1 MMPSKRNIL
10 LRHPLILL
18 YVLVLL
24 LLAVLSASL
33 EQRDD
38 TPFSLS
44 HSVVVDGP
52 APATLAIYGN
62 AFHADLR
69 GVLVK
74 NLVNEKALLWH
85 QLVEVPCRGVAV
97 KGRLALASCYGNK
110 LISLDLHQSGALQF
124 LGSIDLPDTINQVK
138 IVGNQALVGM
148 KRHAGLSLVDL
159 KDPEALQLG
168 THFPMTGLVSS
179 LVAGQGSVYFT
190 NPSEGIDRIDLSV
203 KDPSPEKMVPLKFI
217 WRIALQD
224 KKLVVGSL
232 KGRVHLFDVSASG
245 QLVEVGNIEYPSN
258 IRGVALTKEVL
269 AVALVDGTLDVFNL
283 SSWPN
288 LSEPVQL
295 KLPGRPWQLESHPD
309 QEIIVVSF
317 AAGGLGLVDVSRTEM
332 PTFVGHLKLPRTFM
346 GMALQ
351 SEVVYG
357 ASHNGLEAFSLDEIK
372 NGKLSML
379 ATEATIEP
387 ISYELRTWNG
397 HVYGYN
403 NMTLVDFGKKASRDI
418 DSMNQFLAVANRKGI
433 SLFERHED
441 GQPQRFASLLLA
453 EGSMAAKFRD
463 NYLYVIHSGGL
474 KIFSGVRLEKLIM
487 ISELKLSG
495 RLTHFEILDSGYLL
509 VTTINEGVLVV
520 DVSDPQQPVQ
530 AARLA
535 LPRHLQKNFTGQD
548 VLVDGQ
554 RAYIS
559 QGEGGVHVVDMSVP
573 SQPELIQIIDTPG
586 FARNMALYD
595 NLLLVADGTEGI
607 FMIDVKDRNVAL
619 PIGSLPVP
627 LRVMQIAVTEYGLLV
642 SGSQGGTMKL
652 PLPQRVQNLRV
663 ISKGEV
669 HVDVEK
675 VEKGQYLYLYD
686 ERISGQVK
694 VGAQ

>member
-24 LLAVLSASL
+24 LLVALSVSL

-44 HSVVVDGP
+44 HSVVTDGP
-52 APATLAIYGN
+52 VPATLAIYGN
-62 AFHADLR
+62 NFHAGLR

-85 QLVEVPCRGVAV
+85 QLVDTPCRGIAV
-97 KGRLALASCYGNK
+97 KGGLALASCYGNK
-110 LISLDLHQSGALQF
+110 LISLDLHQGEAPQY
-124 LGSIDLPDTINQVK
+124 LGSIDLSDTISLVK

-168 THFPMTGLVSS
+168 IHFPMAGLLSS
-179 LVAGQGSVYFT
+179 MVVDRSSVYFT
-190 NPSEGIDRIDLSV
+190 NTQEGIGRIGLSG
-203 KDPSPEKMVPLKFI
+203 KDPAPEKMVSLKFS

-224 KKLVVGSL
+224 KKLVVGNL

-245 QLVEVGNIEYPSN
+245 QLVEVGDIEYPSN
-258 IRGVALTKEVL
+258 IRGVALTRDVL

-309 QEIIVVSF
+309 QEIIAVSF
-317 AAGGLGLVDVSRTEM
+317 AAGGLGLIDVSRTEM

-346 GMALQ
+346 EMALQ
-351 SEVVYG
+351 SEIVYG

-387 ISYELRTWNG
+387 ISYKLQTWNG
-397 HVYGYN
+397 RVYGYN
-403 NMTLVDFGKKASRDI
+403 NMTLVDFGKRASGDI
-418 DSMNQFLAVANRKGI
+418 DSMNQFLAVAARKGV
-433 SLFERHED
+433 SLFEQHED
-441 GQPQRFASLLLA
+441 GQTQRFASLLME
-453 EGSMAAKFRD
+453 EGSMDARYRD

-474 KIFSGVRLEKLIM
+474 QIFFGVRLEKLVR

-495 RLTHFEILDSGYLL
+495 RLTHFEILDSGHLL

-530 AARLA
+530 VARLA

-548 VLVDGQ
+548 ILVDGQ

-559 QGEGGVHVVDMSVP
+559 QGEGGVYVVDVNVP
-573 SQPELIQIIDTPG
+573 SQPELLQIIDTPG

-595 NLLLVADGTEGI
+595 NLLLVTDGSEGI
-607 FMIDVKDRNVAL
+607 FMIDIKDHNEAL

-627 LRVMQIAVTEYGLLV
+627 LRVMQIAVAEEGLLV

-652 PLPQRVQNLRV
+652 PLPQRVQNLRI

-669 HVDVEK
+669 RVDVEK
-675 VEKGQYLYLYD
+675 VEKGQYVYLYN

>member
-1 MMPSKRNIL
+1 
-10 LRHPLILL
+10 
-18 YVLVLL
+18 
-24 LLAVLSASL
+24 
-33 EQRDD
+33 
-38 TPFSLS
+38 
-44 HSVVVDGP
+44 
-52 APATLAIYGN
+52 
-62 AFHADLR
+62 
-69 GVLVK
+69 
-74 NLVNEKALLWH
+74 
-85 QLVEVPCRGVAV
+85 
-97 KGRLALASCYGNK
+97 
-110 LISLDLHQSGALQF
+110 
-124 LGSIDLPDTINQVK
+124 
-138 IVGNQALVGM
+138 
-148 KRHAGLSLVDL
+148 
-159 KDPEALQLG
+159 
-168 THFPMTGLVSS
+168 MTGLVSS
-179 LVAGQGSVYFT
+179 MVVDQGSVYFT
-190 NPSEGIDRIDLSV
+190 NPNEGVDRIDLSV
-203 KDPSPEKMVPLKFI
+203 KDLSPEKMVPLKFI

-232 KGRVHLFDVSASG
+232 KRRVHLYDVSASG

-258 IRGVALTKEVL
+258 IRAVALTKEVL

-288 LSEPVQL
+288 LSEQVQL

-317 AAGGLGLVDVSRTEM
+317 AAGGLGLIDVSRTEM

-418 DSMNQFLAVANRKGI
+418 DSMNQFLAVADRKGI

-474 KIFSGVRLEKLIM
+474 KIFSGVRLEKLVM

-535 LPRHLQKNFTGQD
+535 LPRHLQKNFTGQG

-586 FARNMALYD
+586 FAKNMALYD
-595 NLLLVADGTEGI
+595 SLLLVADGAEGI

-669 HVDVEK
+669 RVDVEK